1 VDVRVCL
8 NFITHQI
15 SRRIYDRDRDLERR
29 RFSGVRDL
37 LRDLDFDF
45 RAERLRDF
53 DLGDLGERRE
63 RDRDRER
70 RGGGLRERRALRDRD
85 RERDPSLPESQSSR
99 TTNLSSIAFPLIS
112 RPSSSSTARSASSF
126 RS

>member
-70 RGGGLRERRALRDRD
+70 RGGGLRERRALRERD
-85 RERDPSLPESQSSR
+85 RERDPESQSSR